1 MTDALPPTQKDPD
14 SSRMTVCQV
23 ALIGAGQLGSR
34 HLQGLARLGLPCEI
48 DVVDPSPDALNVARQ
63 RFSEVP
69 VNSCIQAVRYHSC
82 VAALPAR
89 IHYVVVATGADV
101 RLAVLQQLLPGR
113 EVQAMLL
120 EKVLFQRLGDYAL
133 AQALLTASGTR
144 TWVNCSRRLYP
155 IYGDIAA
162 FFASEPLREFRVVG
176 GAWGLGCNS
185 IHFIDLLGKLTGQAP
200 TVVSTQGLDAD
211 LVPSKRK
218 GFMEFTGS
226 LRGRAG
232 ATQFE
237 IASWAGS
244 SARLLLTMRSD
255 SRTCVVDEAAGQ
267 AFMLDSTTTGG
278 WETRSFQI
286 PWLSQIST
294 SIATG
299 ILAQGHCGLT
309 PFAQSTDYHLPLL
322 AALGTHASA
331 ACGTDADYCPVT

>member
-1 MTDALPPTQKDPD
+1 MHPIPNDTDSCAAK
-14 SSRMTVCQV
+14 VHHI

-34 HLQGLARLGLPCEI
+34 HLQGLAGLDLPCEI
-48 DVVDPSPDALNVARQ
+48 DVVDPSTDALDVARQ

-69 VNSCIQAVRYHSC
+69 VNSCIQAVRYHSD
-82 VAALPAR
+82 VSALPAR
-89 IHYVVVATGADV
+89 IDYAVVATGADV
-101 RLAVLQQLLPGR
+101 RLTVLQQLIPGR
-113 EVQAMLL
+113 EVRAMLL

-133 AQALLTASGTR
+133 AQALLAASKTR

-162 FFASEPLREFRVVG
+162 FFAIEPLREFRAVG

-185 IHFIDLLGKLTGQAP
+185 IHFIDLLGMLTGQVP
-200 TVVSTQGLDAD
+200 TDVSTQGLDPD

-218 GFMEFTGS
+218 GFKEFTGS

-255 SRTCVVDEAAGQ
+255 SRTCVVDETAGQ
-267 AFMLDSTTTGG
+267 AFLLDSTATGG
-278 WETRSFQI
+278 WETRNFRI

-294 SIATG
+294 SIATD
-299 ILAQGHCGLT
+299 ILARGHCGLT

-322 AALGTHASA
+322 SALGTHASE
-331 ACGTDADYCPVT
+331 ACGTDADFCPVT